1 MKNGI
6 EFQPES
12 VMPKTEQQVKTQPHI
27 KKAESNAEEGGS
39 GVEEAV
45 CEIAEVSQNM
55 DGNQWQKRIPR
66 LIAKS
71 FHIPSLLSEVNVL

>member
-1 MKNGI
+1 
-6 EFQPES
+6 
-12 VMPKTEQQVKTQPHI
+12 MPKTEQQVKTQSHI
-27 KKAESNAEEGGS
+27 KKAEPNAKEGRR

-55 DGNQWQKRIPR
+55 DGNQWQKGISR

-71 FHIPSLLSEVNVL
+71 VHIPSLLSEVNIS

>member
-1 MKNGI
+1 
-6 EFQPES
+6 
-12 VMPKTEQQVKTQPHI
+12 MPKTEQQIKAQSNI
-27 KKAESNAEEGGS
+27 KKAEPNAEEGGS

-55 DGNQWQKRIPR
+55 DGNQWQKGIPR

-71 FHIPSLLSEVNVL
+71 VHIPSPLSEINIS

>member
-12 VMPKTEQQVKTQPHI
+12 ILPKAEQQIKAQSNI
-27 KKAESNAEEGGS
+27 KKAEPNAKECRR

-55 DGNQWQKRIPR
+55 DGNQW
-66 LIAKS
+66 
-71 FHIPSLLSEVNVL
+71 